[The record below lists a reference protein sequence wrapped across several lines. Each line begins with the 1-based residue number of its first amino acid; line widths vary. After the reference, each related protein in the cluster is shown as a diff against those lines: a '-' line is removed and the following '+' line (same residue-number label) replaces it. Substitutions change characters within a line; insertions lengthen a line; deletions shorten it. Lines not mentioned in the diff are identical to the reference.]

1 MCERACRPVP
11 GPSVRNS
18 CHAATQPHLVDFSA
32 ILLTSLAEAKVPVD
46 ACMVVVRGE
55 AIIPSGDAVVVP
67 MTRIEG
73 VQQVGPNYV

>member
-1 MCERACRPVP
+1 
-11 GPSVRNS
+11 
-18 CHAATQPHLVDFSA
+18 
-32 ILLTSLAEAKVPVD
+32 LLTSLAEAKVPVD